1 MRRIARLVSHIP
13 PRGVCLV
20 LGAGSG
26 VGGNVAEVFAENG
39 MTTALV
45 RRDADKLRPLIDEI
59 EANGGRAEAFGGFD
73 ITKEEEVTEL
83 VHRVETEL
91 GPIEAVVYNIGAQTG
106 PLPLEST
113 EAWKFKRAWELGAL
127 GAFLVAR
134 AVAPLMA
141 ERTRGTIIFTSST
154 AAFRGNKGQAAHAAA
169 MGARRLLAQ
178 SLCHELGP
186 QGVHVVHVLLDG
198 MVVSPGTL
206 GKMWDRFSPD
216 GSTWEETVERKRA
229 EESIIEPRAVGEEY
243 WRLHQ
248 QPRSSWTFEVDLRP
262 WTDKAWFHA

>member
-1 MRRIARLVSHIP
+1 MP
-13 PRGVCLV
+13 NPTGVCLV
-20 LGAGSG
+20 IGAGSG
-26 VGGNVAEVFAENG
+26 VGGNVAKVFAENG

-45 RRDADKLRPLIDEI
+45 RRDRIKLGELVDEI
-59 EANGGRAEAFGGFD
+59 TASGGRAVAFGGVD
-73 ITKEEEVTEL
+73 ITKECQVKSL
-83 VHRVETEL
+83 IDRVETEL
-91 GPIEAVVYNIGAQTG
+91 GPIEAVVYNIGAQIG
-106 PLPLEST
+106 SLPLAST
-113 EAWKFKRAWELGAL
+113 DAWKFKRSWELGAL

-141 ERTRGTIIFTSST
+141 RRARGGTMIFTSST
-154 AAFRGNKGQAAHAAA
+154 AAFRGNAGQAAHAAA
-169 MGARRLLAQ
+169 MGARRMLAQ

-186 QGVHVVHVLLDG
+186 QGIHVVHVLLDG

-243 WRLHQ
+243 LRLHQ